1 MSYDDQLAQVEGYG
15 EKLDKQHAEAPTA
28 EQRTA
33 QWLQERVGHC
43 TASNFHSVL
52 DRTKTGTEGAKRR
65 NYRAKLTVERII
77 NEPVSG
83 FVNAAMEW
91 GTAQES
97 QARMA
102 YEARTGAMIEEVGF
116 IHHPTLKWV
125 GGSPDGLIGKDGMIE
140 CKCPFEPAVHVSVLL
155 TKECEHLPQI
165 QGLLWITGRQWCDY
179 VSYDPRM
186 PAGLEIYVQR
196 ITRDDK
202 FIADLTTAVIAFLA
216 EVAAQHEALL
226 EIAAQNTH
234 STVDTDTGEIT
245 NPVPPQAQQP
255 ADLLPAG
262 PVGGADPKAAAET
275 PCIYDEAKA
284 RNGVT
289 TPYATPAGNKRTG
302 EDRADGEHLVPA
314 QFPSAAPHIQRIK
327 TALHYGG
334 GLLGKRFA
342 AKLAASGIKSIDAIP
357 ESNHRRCSTGWTRIS
372 IRRQRHD
379 QLQSLRCQRNL
390 ASRPER

>member
-196 ITRDDK
+196 VMRDDK

-216 EVAAQHEALL
+216 EVETQHKALL

-234 STVDTDTGEIT
+234 STVDTDTGEVT

-262 PVGGADPKAAAET
+262 PVGGAEPKAAAAQEVKT
-275 PCIYDEAKA
+275 SSEG
-284 RNGVT
+284 NVSE
-289 TPYATPAGNKRTG
+289 PA
-302 EDRADGEHLVPA
+302 PA
-314 QFPSAAPHIQRIK
+314 AAPHIQRIK

-357 ESNHRRCSTGWTRIS
+357 ESKSQAMLDWLDKNINQKATT
-372 IRRQRHD
+372 
-379 QLQSLRCQRNL
+379 
-390 ASRPER
+390 